1 METIKRYQIAD
12 YISKITD
19 GEANAYAL
27 CGVGY
32 NTLDE
37 TFGAQSDSKV
47 YISEKTASSEV
58 KNYQAQFP
66 FACDLMEDQEAV
78 DMVYDI
84 GRNHKTGAD
93 AQLSYVRVELW
104 KPVESKASTFKARK
118 FIVSVEASNVTGA
131 GGETVA
137 MSGNFNP
144 VGDFI
149 DGEFDTKTKTF
160 TATTTA

>member
-1 METIKRYQIAD
+1 MQTVKRYQIAD
-12 YISKITD
+12 YIAKITD
-19 GEANAYAL
+19 GEAGTYAL

-66 FACDLMEDQEAV
+66 FNCDIMEDQEAV

-84 GRNHKTGAD
+84 GRNHKTGTD

-104 KPVESKASTFKARK
+104 KPVASKENTFAARK
-118 FIVSVEASNVTGA
+118 FVVSVEASSATGA

-149 DGEFDTKTKTF
+149 DGEFNTTTKTF
-160 TATTTA
+160 TAKETV